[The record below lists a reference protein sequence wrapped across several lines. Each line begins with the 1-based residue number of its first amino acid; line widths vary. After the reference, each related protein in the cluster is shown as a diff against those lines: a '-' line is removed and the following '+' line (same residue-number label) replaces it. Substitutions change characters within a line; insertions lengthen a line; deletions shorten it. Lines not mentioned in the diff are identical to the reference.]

1 MTWTALEIDLM
12 TSLTCKVRVLSTQQ
26 IINAWKQEHSTETL
40 AFSVRRLNAA
50 RLIRVENWTVVLP
63 KVSSKPLF
71 TWKPGQQQ
79 PDTWPLS
86 KEARSRWNRPAS
98 TIEVFQATNLAG
110 RVFGSRSGHKIRE
123 IERRH
128 DLLLSEVFV
137 LYRLGLPK
145 LADCWIGEDALPI
158 AERGVKNPDAF
169 LVDEQYQP
177 RRVIESA
184 GSYSQKQMDTFHEYC
199 RQCRLP
205 YELW

>member
-1 MTWTALEIDLM
+1 MNWTDLEIDLM
-12 TSLTCKVRVLSTQQ
+12 TTLACKVRVLSEQQ
-26 IINAWKQEHSTETL
+26 LVCGWQQQHSTETL
-40 AFSVRRLNAA
+40 AFSVGRLNAA
-50 RLIRVENWTVVLP
+50 RLIRSEQWSVVLP
-63 KVSSKPLF
+63 EIDSAPVF
-71 TWKPGQQQ
+71 TWKPGETE

-86 KEARSRWNRPAS
+86 KQVRSRWNRSAS
-98 TIEVFQATNLAG
+98 TVRVYQATELAG
-110 RVFGSRSGHKIRE
+110 RVFGSRSGHNTRV

-137 LYRLGLPK
+137 LYRLRLPQ
-145 LADCWIGEDALPI
+145 LAECWVGEDALPM

-169 LVDEQYQP
+169 LLDDEYRP

-184 GSYSQKQMDTFHEYC
+184 GSYSQNQVDTFHEYC

>member
-1 MTWTALEIDLM
+1 MSWNALEIELM
-12 TSLTCKVRVLSTQQ
+12 TALACKVRVISQQ
-26 IINAWKQEHSTETL
+26 QLVRGWQHQHSTVTL
-40 AFSVRRLNAA
+40 AFSVARLNAA
-50 RLIRVENWTVVLP
+50 RLIRSEKWSVVLP
-63 KVSSKPLF
+63 AIEFSPVF
-71 TWKPGQQQ
+71 TWKPGDAA

-86 KEARSRWNRPAS
+86 KQIRSRWNRDES
-98 TIEVFQATNLAG
+98 VVEVFQATERAG
-110 RVFGSRSGHKIRE
+110 RLFGSRSGHAIRV

-137 LYRLGLPK
+137 LYRHRLPQ
-145 LADCWIGEDALPI
+145 LAECWVGEDAMPF

-169 LVDEQYQP
+169 LLDDEHQP

-184 GSYSQKQMDTFHEYC
+184 GSYSQKQVDTFHEYC

>member
-1 MTWTALEIDLM
+1 MSWNALEIGLM
-12 TSLTCKVRVLSTQQ
+12 TALACKVRVLSQQ
-26 IINAWKQEHSTETL
+26 QLVRGWQHQHSAETL
-40 AFSVRRLNAA
+40 AFSVERLNAA
-50 RLIRVENWTVVLP
+50 RLIRSEKWSVVLP
-63 KVSSKPLF
+63 AIESSPVF
-71 TWKPGQQQ
+71 TWKPGEAE

-86 KEARSRWNRPAS
+86 KQIRSRWNRRES
-98 TIEVFQATNLAG
+98 VVEVFQATERAG
-110 RVFGSRSGHKIRE
+110 RIFGSRSGHGIRV

-137 LYRLGLPK
+137 LYRRRLPQ
-145 LADCWIGEDALPI
+145 LAECWVGEDAMPL

-169 LVDEQYQP
+169 LLDEEFQP

-184 GSYSQKQMDTFHEYC
+184 GSYSQKQVDTFHEYC